1 MVKRLFRRK
10 ILLHIL
16 EDINIEKNRLHRTLN
31 AFDLT
36 ILGIGAIIGVGI
48 FVLTGTASARYAG
61 PGIIFSFVISG
72 LACAFAALCYAEL
85 ASLIPV
91 AESAYNYAYATMGE
105 ATAWIIGWDL
115 IPEYIVASRAVAIGW
130 SGYLM

>member
-16 EDINIEKNRLHRTLN
+16 EEINIEKHRLHRTLN

-72 LACAFAALCYAEL
+72 LACAQTFKIRLRKRGRKKGTDYF
-85 ASLIPV
+85 S
-91 AESAYNYAYATMGE
+91 
-105 ATAWIIGWDL
+105 TAIQAHEKQKRKINL
-115 IPEYIVASRAVAIGW
+115 SF
-130 SGYLM
+130 